1 MHYIKCMHKS
11 KAIEL
16 LGGTAA
22 KAQAAMGYKTVHA
35 IYMWPEVLSPSI
47 ADRVI
52 GASTRLKKPAKPK
65 AKAKKARA

>member
-1 MHYIKCMHKS
+1 MHKS
-11 KAIEL
+11 EAIKL

-22 KAQAAMGYKTVHA
+22 KARDAMGYQTIQA
-35 IYMWPEVLSPSI
+35 IYMWPDVLSPSI

-65 AKAKKARA
+65 AKAKKARV